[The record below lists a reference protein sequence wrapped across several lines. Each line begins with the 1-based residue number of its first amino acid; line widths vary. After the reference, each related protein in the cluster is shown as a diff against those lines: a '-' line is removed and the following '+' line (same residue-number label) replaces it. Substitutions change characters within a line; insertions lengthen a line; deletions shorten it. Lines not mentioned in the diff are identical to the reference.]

1 MLAKQHQV
9 EVSGEPITFSE
20 DLTMA
25 AVTSFSTATV
35 YFFAFGPLF

>member
-1 MLAKQHQV
+1 MLAKQHQF

-25 AVTSFSTATV
+25 AVTGFSTATV
-35 YFFAFGPLF
+35 YLGLFSNSR